1 MCAVSLALGAAVP
14 ARAPHGAINQ
24 DFPPRMLAP
33 TVRGPSD
40 KHSVLS
46 LGLSKYADRIYIIC
60 TDECDA
66 PVPEEFGDKVMLL
79 NGYAL
84 DECNAIQGYDHWVK
98 TSQSH
103 LQAVTHAMTTD
114 ADVILVLEQDSRADP
129 EYGWASGNWA
139 QLNQA
144 LDEQE
149 WNILRLGYRP
159 LKFEYEPEIEACA
172 PEACACQAVGE
183 MLCWLPNAG
192 CDLRAS
198 DAYLLH
204 KRAFREYADGLRGG
218 GVIDNGVLQRLGN
231 QLVVTPQV
239 MHQTR
244 SSSDATSVEH
254 QKAVSALFTERCQLG
269 MTRTQAAAAAAAA
282 MGHGTQASE
291 GSSDGSLESLDES
304 PLSAERGGTETAA
317 RGAGVAR
324 YASGARAYVSPDGE
338 ILRADTAVEAFG
350 GLEAFLRLKARL
362 GEEGVRR

>member
-1 MCAVSLALGAAVP
+1 MCAVSLALGADVRALAPLGEINLDCP
-14 ARAPHGAINQ
+14 AG
-24 DFPPRMLAP
+24 MLAP
-33 TVRGPSD
+33 TIRGPSN

-60 TDECDA
+60 TDDCDA
-66 PVPEEFGDKVMLL
+66 PVPEEFGDKVMML

-84 DECNAIQGYDHWVK
+84 DECNAVQGYDHWIK

-103 LQAVTHAMTTD
+103 LHAVTHAMTTD
-114 ADVILVLEQDSRADP
+114 ADVILVLEQDSQADP
-129 EYGWASGNWA
+129 EYGWANGNWA
-139 QLNQA
+139 QLNRA
-144 LDEQE
+144 LEEHE
-149 WNILRLGYRP
+149 WNMLRLGYRP
-159 LKFEYEPEIEACA
+159 LKFEYEPEIESCA

-183 MLCWLPNAG
+183 LLCWLPNAG

-218 GVIDNGVLQRLGN
+218 GVIDNGVLQRIPN

-244 SSSDATSVEH
+244 ASSDFTSVEH

-282 MGHGTQASE
+282 MGNGEEME
-291 GSSDGSLESLDES
+291 GSSEGSLESPANLGKSDHSSLD
-304 PLSAERGGTETAA
+304 
-317 RGAGVAR
+317 AGVS
-324 YASGARAYVSPDGE
+324 YTSYVSSDGE
-338 ILRADTAVEAFG
+338 SLRANTAVEAFG
-350 GLEAFLRLKARL
+350 GLDTFLRLKARL
-362 GEEGVRR
+362 GEAGVR